1 MSRLSKLIMESV
13 SLIGDLKNL
22 DLLAIEMTSS
32 ALQPVA
38 GKHLLTAAKARA
50 VPYTAS
56 KTIVLTAVL
65 MVNSFS
71 LSSTHPHLNSS
82 HSARDISC
90 TSTLLIADKLR
101 MFCAGVSDHRPIQEI
116 QIEKARGRFPGAGF
130 SIFVMMKICR

>member
-38 GKHLLTAAKARA
+38 GKYLLTAAKARA

-56 KTIVLTAVL
+56 KTIALTAVL

-101 MFCAGVSDHRPIQEI
+101 MFCAGVSDHRPYR
-116 QIEKARGRFPGAGF
+116 KYRLKKPAAGF
-130 SIFVMMKICR
+130 PARAFEFL